1 MTSIT
6 MPQLGESVAEGTI
19 GKWLKGTG
27 ERIERDE
34 PLVEVITD
42 KVTAE
47 IPSPVAGVVEQIVV
61 EEGQTVPVGRE
72 IAVITE
78 AGASASAAAPAAEQP
93 GGVAGMAAGEAE
105 GPASPTAVAAGPAS
119 VPSPPHPTPPIG
131 EAEAGEADGERRRAS
146 PLVRRLAREH
156 NVDLSQVRGSGAG
169 GRVTKD
175 DILAFVESRGA
186 APSRTP

>member
-19 GKWLKGTG
+19 GRWLKAPG

-47 IPSPVAGVVEQIVV
+47 IPSPVSGVLERVIV

-72 IAVITE
+72 IAVIAD
-78 AGASASAAAPAAEQP
+78 AGAAPAPAASQP
-93 GGVAGMAAGEAE
+93 PEMAAGEAQ
-105 GPASPTAVAAGPAS
+105 GPATPVGGP
-119 VPSPPHPTPPIG
+119 
-131 EAEAGEADGERRRAS
+131 
-146 PLVRRLAREH
+146 
-156 NVDLSQVRGSGAG
+156 
-169 GRVTKD
+169 
-175 DILAFVESRGA
+175 
-186 APSRTP
+186 

>member
-1 MTSIT
+1 

-93 GGVAGMAAGEAE
+93 GGVAGMALRVSAGGLAD
-105 GPASPTAVAAGPAS
+105 SAGLRSAHS
-119 VPSPPHPTPPIG
+119 Q
-131 EAEAGEADGERRRAS
+131 RRAAS
-146 PLVRRLAREH
+146 NAPDRMLWMPRMVL
-156 NVDLSQVRGSGAG
+156 GFI
-169 GRVTKD
+169 GRH
-175 DILAFVESRGA
+175 
-186 APSRTP
+186 

>member
-1 MTSIT
+1 

-47 IPSPVAGVVEQIVV
+47 IPSPVAGVLERIVV

-72 IAVITE
+72 IAVIAD
-78 AGASASAAAPAAEQP
+78 AGATAAAVAPAAEQP
-93 GGVAGMAAGEAE
+93 RGPPEMAAGEAE
-105 GPASPTAVAAGPAS
+105 GPASPTVAATPAS
-119 VPSPPHPTPPIG
+119 PPILPRVEG
-131 EAEAGEADGERRRAS
+131 RGWQDRGPHRAAVEAELGEADGE
-146 PLVRRLAREH
+146 
-156 NVDLSQVRGSGAG
+156 
-169 GRVTKD
+169 
-175 DILAFVESRGA
+175 
-186 APSRTP
+186 

>member
-19 GKWLKGTG
+19 GKWLKAPG

-47 IPSPVAGVVEQIVV
+47 IPSPVAGMVEKIAV
-61 EEGQTVPVGRE
+61 EEGETVPVGHE

-78 AGASASAAAPAAEQP
+78 SGAA
-93 GGVAGMAAGEAE
+93 
-105 GPASPTAVAAGPAS
+105 TAGPATAAVS
-119 VPSPPHPTPPIG
+119 TSSTAATSPTPEP
-131 EAEAGEADGERRRAS
+131 
-146 PLVRRLAREH
+146 P
-156 NVDLSQVRGSGAG
+156 
-169 GRVTKD
+169 
-175 DILAFVESRGA
+175 
-186 APSRTP
+186 